1 MKDKVIVLTN
11 GMHVNLS
18 WSMLVLE
25 YLEEYPGGVSQI
37 EKDIKARRHEIKL
50 NNMLCY
56 AVIRAN
62 IDKPMTYTEII
73 QLLDIK
79 CVRTILELVKE
90 NCDMFDE
97 FKKKRPNLFAKLSS
111 SEEEIEPSL
120 NRAKIIYNGAK
131 FGLNKDEV
139 MRLHPIEY
147 MLLIELYNK
156 EQKAKYGVK

>member
-97 FKKKRPNLFAKLSS
+97 FKKKDRTYSQNYRRPKKKS
-111 SEEEIEPSL
+111 
-120 NRAKIIYNGAK
+120 NR
-131 FGLNKDEV
+131 
-139 MRLHPIEY
+139 R
-147 MLLIELYNK
+147 
-156 EQKAKYGVK
+156 